1 MQSFENLE
9 WKLVQY
15 KCLLSFLVFRK
26 AFAKLILCIRDLLD
40 GQAMKLLMSHQ
51 KRPSVCS
58 ILPIYFFGIIFFLPI
73 FPRPKASKF
82 TFSLHSA
89 FKKKIR
95 ERMGGKEKEG
105 SNIDKRDKQLLL
117 SSSVANSLKLAC
129 AFEYF
134 INWKHIM
141 LWFSNS
147 SWCHM
152 PVLSLLRGKKHDGD
166 EKIFTCYFQMIL
178 VVFQISV
185 AGGVE
190 GIWEVIEEKD
200 ERNLKGYLIMVFNH
214 VKMGPDSTINH

>member
-1 MQSFENLE
+1 M
-9 WKLVQY
+9 
-15 KCLLSFLVFRK
+15 FRK

-134 INWKHIM
+134 IN
-141 LWFSNS
+141 
-147 SWCHM
+147 
-152 PVLSLLRGKKHDGD
+152 
-166 EKIFTCYFQMIL
+166 
-178 VVFQISV
+178 
-185 AGGVE
+185 
-190 GIWEVIEEKD
+190 
-200 ERNLKGYLIMVFNH
+200 
-214 VKMGPDSTINH
+214 